1 MNLLFAIDD
10 TFVEQLKTTLYSI
23 WLHTS
28 ASRLDAFVL
37 QEKELAQTEE
47 LNQFCHGLGIVYHPV
62 IIGTGSIFKQAPVSD
77 RYPESIYY
85 RLLAQNYLPKDL
97 DKVLYLDADILCIN
111 DLQPLYELP
120 LEDHLYAAA
129 SHSKLTEVTTVIN
142 KVRLKNYES
151 EGYFNSG
158 VLLMNLTQLRQ
169 EVKEKEIAAF
179 IQKNQL
185 NLFLPDQDILN
196 GLYGDRIL
204 GIPDQLYNYD
214 VRKNR
219 TYETISLGHWDLD
232 WVINHTVLLH
242 FCGKDKPWKK
252 GYKSRY
258 GSLYKYVA
266 QQQSKYSRSLLDN

>member
-1 MNLLFAIDD
+1 M
-10 TFVEQLKTTLYSI
+10 S
-23 WLHTS
+23 W
-28 ASRLDAFVL
+28 
-37 QEKELAQTEE
+37 
-47 LNQFCHGLGIVYHPV
+47 
-62 IIGTGSIFKQAPVSD
+62 TGNCLPSSHYRYRIYFKQAPVSD

-214 VRKNR
+214 VRK
-219 TYETISLGHWDLD
+219 
-232 WVINHTVLLH
+232 
-242 FCGKDKPWKK
+242 KP
-252 GYKSRY
+252 YI
-258 GSLYKYVA
+258 
-266 QQQSKYSRSLLDN
+266 

>member
-1 MNLLFAIDD
+1 M
-10 TFVEQLKTTLYSI
+10 
-23 WLHTS
+23 LHTS

-37 QEKELAQTEE
+37 QEKELAQTEK

-129 SHSKLTEVTTVIN
+129 NHSKLTEVTTVIN

-169 EVKEKEIAAF
+169 EVKK
-179 IQKNQL
+179 KRL
-185 NLFLPDQDILN
+185 RHLFR
-196 GLYGDRIL
+196 RI
-204 GIPDQLYNYD
+204 N
-214 VRKNR
+214 
-219 TYETISLGHWDLD
+219 
-232 WVINHTVLLH
+232 
-242 FCGKDKPWKK
+242 
-252 GYKSRY
+252 
-258 GSLYKYVA
+258 
-266 QQQSKYSRSLLDN
+266 